1 MTDSTNENPDLIVV
15 EEGTPAEEPKAV
27 WEHEKSRDGLS
38 LTSSTKLPEGGV
50 WSVTNTWSDIT
61 TAKANYRAAAKGA
74 ERLFAERDKEAD
86 PDDEATTN
94 LRVIATVFGRKIRVG
109 RARNQSYDEAA
120 IQVGSRKASVNL
132 NEDGRWDGKTINFDD
147 KADTSNW
154 LAGVGGKRNAFY
166 ISIAK
171 K

>member
-1 MTDSTNENPDLIVV
+1 MTDSTNENPDLIIV
-15 EEGTPAEEPKAV
+15 EEGTPKPEAKQV

-50 WSVTNTWSDIT
+50 WSVTNTWSDVT
-61 TAKANYRAAAKGA
+61 TAKANYRTAAKGA
-74 ERLFAERDKEAD
+74 ERLFAERGKEAEA
-86 PDDEATTN
+86 DDEPVSN
-94 LRVIATVFGRKIRVG
+94 LRVLATVFGRKIRVG
-109 RARNQSYDEAA
+109 RDRNQSYDEAK

-132 NEDGRWDGKTINFDD
+132 DEEGRWDGKNINFDD
-147 KADTSNW
+147 NAKGDNW
-154 LAGVGGKRNAFY
+154 TAGVAGKRNAFY